1 MFIRNS
7 GLALAGLSLTAFGLL
22 AMPLGAHAQGDQGG
36 TDTSAEAAG
45 PKIKLDL
52 ENADLYTAL
61 KLLFAQTKS
70 QYTLDPSLRNIFVTV
85 HISQP
90 FRNALE
96 TLLRASG
103 QPLTYKVENE
113 VYSIVPKTEDTTPD
127 TTETTEPID
136 KPQTVNLKKYFS
148 TRFKYNTEFLLTVL
162 HSNNLIR
169 SMQIQNGQGGG
180 FGGGGFGGGGMGGFG
195 GGGLGGGF
203 GGGGMGGGFGG
214 MGGGFGGGGL
224 GGGGFGG
231 GGLGGGFGGGGLG
244 GGLGGGYGGGFGR

>member
-1 MFIRNS
+1 MQVRNGKL
-7 GLALAGLSLTAFGLL
+7 GLAALSLTVLGLAAL
-22 AMPLGAHAQGDQGG
+22 PLGAHAQGDQGG
-36 TDTSAEAAG
+36 TDTSAEATG

-113 VYSIVPKTEDTTPD
+113 VYSIVPKTEEPGGSEGPD
-127 TTETTEPID
+127 TGNPEPA
-136 KPQTVNLKKYFS
+136 PQTVNLKKYFS

-162 HSNNLIR
+162 HGTNLIR
-169 SMQIQNGQGGG
+169 SMQVNQTGQGGGG
-180 FGGGGFGGGGMGGFG
+180 FGGGGFGGGGMGGMG
-195 GGGLGGGF
+195 GGGFGGMGGGMGGGGF
-203 GGGGMGGGFGG
+203 GGGGMG
-214 MGGGFGGGGL
+214 GGGFGGGGL
-224 GGGGFGG
+224 GGGGLGGGSFGG
-231 GGLGGGFGGGGLG
+231 G
-244 GGLGGGYGGGFGR
+244 GGGFGR